1 MTIVLDSR
9 RPDKIGSSIS
19 GMASYPRSHK
29 LVYPLSLL
37 LVEQAILPM
46 GTLAM
51 IPLSYEMNKE
61 GEDLDAYTKSFEK
74 KFMCQWR
81 DE

>member
-1 MTIVLDSR
+1 MVA
-9 RPDKIGSSIS
+9 P
-19 GMASYPRSHK
+19 
-29 LVYPLSLL
+29 

>member
-1 MTIVLDSR
+1 
-9 RPDKIGSSIS
+9 
-19 GMASYPRSHK
+19 MASYPRSHK

-37 LVEQAILPM
+37 QPMVAPLVEQAILPM